1 MYKRVLGFIFLV
13 LLLFSVSFSQESLT
27 LESLLPLLQ
36 KSPLYQIYQSQY
48 ESYLQSYYASQAQL
62 KPQLSAQAGYNQGE
76 TSVNLS
82 GVTSTS
88 ESKIVNISLNYSQ
101 VLLPWGEVGISL
113 KSSSI
118 DLEQAK
124 NNFRSNYQNLYYQ
137 FLQYFYDLYLAQ
149 EQLKIYEENYNLA
162 VKQREVAEDQFKNG
176 VINEITLL
184 DYRQQEKLAEIN
196 YSSGKNNLEIA
207 YKTLENFL
215 GTKLERIPVKIDI
228 KSDLFSEKPEDLINV
243 LYNGNITIK
252 NAALDVE
259 KSKLSVE
266 KAKLPSWGVSVG
278 GSYNTGNTS
287 VSFSFNTQDYA
298 LGVGLGQTFG
308 ESQKVAYSTKDVWN
322 FKVSFSTPILDGG
335 TKNISIKQAELSLEQ
350 AKLNY
355 EKTKKD
361 VELSF
366 WKTYYNLLQAQG
378 TLKQKEMILEQKKA
392 NYEVQKIRYELGIIT
407 VLDLKSY
414 EVDCLQ
420 AEYDLENAA
429 LNFDLQKVQLNILLN
444 Q

>member
-76 TSVNLS
+76 TSVTLS

-88 ESKIVNISLNYSQ
+88 ESKIGSITLDYSQ
-101 VLLPWGEVGISL
+101 VLLPWGDVGISL

-124 NNFRSNYQNLYYQ
+124 NNFRLNYQNLYYQ

-149 EQLKIYEENYNLA
+149 EELKIYEENYNLA
-162 VKQREVAEDQFKNG
+162 VKQREVAENQFKNG

-215 GTKLERIPVKIDI
+215 GTKLERIPVKTDI
-228 KSDLFSEKPEDLINV
+228 KSDLFSEKPEDLISA

-259 KSKLSVE
+259 KNKLSLE

-278 GSYNTGNTS
+278 GSYNTGDTS

-322 FKVSFSTPILDGG
+322 FKISFSAPILDGG
-335 TKNISIKQAELSLEQ
+335 TKDISIKQAELSLEQ
-350 AKLNY
+350 AALNY

-366 WKTYYNLLQAQG
+366 WKTFYSLLQAQE
-378 TLKQKEMILEQKKA
+378 TLKQKEIILEQKKA
-392 NYEVQKIRYELGIIT
+392 NYDAQKIRYELGLIT
-407 VLDLKSY
+407 DLNLKSY
-414 EVDCLQ
+414 EIEYLQ
-420 AEYDLENAA
+420 AEYDLKNAI
-429 LNFDLQKVQLNILLN
+429 LDFNLQKVQLDILLN
-444 Q
+444 R

>member
-76 TSVNLS
+76 TSVTLS

-88 ESKIVNISLNYSQ
+88 ESKIGSITLDYSQ
-101 VLLPWGEVGISL
+101 VLLPWGDVGISL

-124 NNFRSNYQNLYYQ
+124 NNFRLNYQNLYYQ

-162 VKQREVAEDQFKNG
+162 VKQREVAENQFKNG

-215 GTKLERIPVKIDI
+215 GTKLERIPVKTDI
-228 KSDLFSEKPEDLINV
+228 KSDLFSEKPEDLISA

-259 KSKLSVE
+259 KNKLSLE

-278 GSYNTGNTS
+278 GSYNTGDTS

-322 FKVSFSTPILDGG
+322 FKISFSAPILDGG
-335 TKNISIKQAELSLEQ
+335 TKDISIKQAELSLEQ
-350 AKLNY
+350 AALNY

-366 WKTYYNLLQAQG
+366 WKTFYSLLQAQE
-378 TLKQKEMILEQKKA
+378 TLKQKEIILEQKKA
-392 NYEVQKIRYELGIIT
+392 NYDAQKIRYELGLIT
-407 VLDLKSY
+407 DLNLKSY
-414 EVDCLQ
+414 EIEYLQ
-420 AEYDLENAA
+420 AEYDLKNAI
-429 LNFDLQKVQLNILLN
+429 LDFNLQKVQLDILLN
-444 Q
+444 R